1 MFHAK
6 NNLSHLLMSASK
18 ACEWLHLMAA
28 SRVTDWWSWRC
39 VCHSTMPA
47 YKLSTNY
54 WEAACA
60 MLLCGF
66 QSLRLAI
73 LPVQQCWNLSKNYL
87 KLKTGFCTERDTLV
101 QFATDPITK
110 ALLSYRKCLS
120 EYMKAT
126 GGHFEHLLQLT
137 SVNNYGVCSFLIA
150 VSWGDC
156 DDVKTAIC
164 YD

>member
-1 MFHAK
+1 
-6 NNLSHLLMSASK
+6 
-18 ACEWLHLMAA
+18 
-28 SRVTDWWSWRC
+28 
-39 VCHSTMPA
+39 
-47 YKLSTNY
+47 
-54 WEAACA
+54 

-150 VSWGDC
+150 VS
-156 DDVKTAIC
+156 
-164 YD
+164 